1 VAAVLSNAQL
11 AVVLP
16 LLGGAVLFP
25 LLVWGLRLAVCTLG
39 PAWLLR
45 GALALVS
52 LHLIVVLAVWL
63 YNLLNV
69 NKLARLRVSYDFID
83 HLGEVIH
90 PIPPGEREH
99 LTVQDWTIDQ
109 VTRRVLYQPP
119 AFVGSSRI
127 LYQVDVA
134 HQSKP
139 VFDVAMDPT
148 SWNLEGD
155 GVAFTVYIVADGI
168 THQVFSTYID
178 PKHNM
183 ADQRW
188 YPYTIDL
195 SVYSGKLVTF
205 IFETNV
211 GPLGDFRN
219 DWAGWGE
226 PRLLK
231 P

>member
-1 VAAVLSNAQL
+1 
-11 AVVLP
+11 
-16 LLGGAVLFP
+16 
-25 LLVWGLRLAVCTLG
+25 
-39 PAWLLR
+39 
-45 GALALVS
+45 
-52 LHLIVVLAVWL
+52 L

-69 NKLARLRVSYDFID
+69 NQLARLRVSYDFID

-90 PIPPGEREH
+90 PIPPGEGER
-99 LTVQDWTIDQ
+99 LAVQDWTIDQ

-119 AFVGSSRI
+119 AFIGSDRI

-134 HQSKP
+134 RQSKL

-155 GVAFTVYIVADGI
+155 GVAFNVYIVVDGI
-168 THQVFSTYID
+168 TQQVFSTYID
-178 PKHNM
+178 PKHNI
-183 ADQRW
+183 ADRRW

-211 GPLGDFRN
+211 GPAGDFRN